1 MLTHDPRKVPTSLSH
16 RPGRDHPVTQ
26 ITGLGEGV
34 GAQQWLDPIA
44 KDIIVLDDDVADLD
58 ADTELDPPLAGTS
71 ALRASTPPPWAS
83 TAHRAASSAAE
94 FDQEPV
100 AGVLDDAALVL
111 ADVRVDE
118 LTAMSFEA
126 RQSAGLIRAHQP
138 AVASDIGGDD
148 GRKTALDPLSAQ
160 SSLPR
165 ATRASLG
172 SWPIA

>member
-1 MLTHDPRKVPTSLSH
+1 L
-16 RPGRDHPVTQ
+16 TQ
-26 ITGLGEGV
+26 IPPGSASVSRRAATIDAVAENV
-34 GAQQWLDPIA
+34 
-44 KDIIVLDDDVADLD
+44 IVLDDDVAEID
-58 ADTELDPPLAGTS
+58 ADTKLDPPLDRHLGVALSHGGLYLHGALHRINDAGKFDKQS
-71 ALRASTPPPWAS
+71 VAS
-83 TAHRAASSAAE
+83 R
-94 FDQEPV
+94 
-100 AGVLDDAALVL
+100 LDDAALML

-160 SSLPR
+160 SSLPG